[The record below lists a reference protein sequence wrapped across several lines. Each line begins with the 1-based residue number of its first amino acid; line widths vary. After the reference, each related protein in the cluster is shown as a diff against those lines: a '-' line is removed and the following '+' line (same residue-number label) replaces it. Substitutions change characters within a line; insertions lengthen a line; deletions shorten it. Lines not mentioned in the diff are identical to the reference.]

1 MMGALQFT
9 EGAGVPDGAFATVR
23 RYVSRVD
30 GAIDP
35 VGGPLVMPGAL
46 VRAIEPGRDEIL
58 IATGPDGRL
67 QIWGERA
74 TGLRHDRPN
83 GQRRWKP
90 RGWAG

>member
-1 MMGALQFT
+1 MGALRFQT
-9 EGAGVPDGAFATVR
+9 GAGVPDGALATVR
-23 RYVSRVD
+23 RYLSRVD
-30 GAIDP
+30 GEIEP
-35 VGGPLVMPGAL
+35 VGGPLVMPGLL

-74 TGLRHDRPN
+74 TGLHHDRTR
-83 GQRRWKP
+83 GQRHWKP